1 MKLTALTEQQKS
13 RLKEIKDH
21 YIEKFLTFSE
31 IDKPK
36 SIKLIT
42 FVYGLIKKECPK
54 IYQVSS
60 PMAAQQLANKWK
72 GTTKKFYTFG
82 SYLTINWA
90 SVYAYYDA
98 WVEFGIITKDKF
110 PKYFAL
116 REFSDCGIFSTIEFD
131 KAIIVIEKPIFI
143 KRFNGR
149 MHCVDGPA
157 IKWRDE
163 YCQYFINGRAMPK
176 RIFES
181 TITKDDFIKEENEDI
196 KAGIYEIMEGKGEG
210 TMLEFLGA
218 KEIDRHQFVH
228 ESGELEEMI
237 LYKTKEKFAEETD
250 LNGKSGVPLAWLKM
264 SCPSTGTNYLIPSD
278 SSFSN
283 CIDAAK
289 FHRPNEVPTKIDYL
303 WNSRN

>member
-1 MKLTALTEQQKS
+1 MKLTKLSEQQKA
-13 RLKEIKDH
+13 RLKEIREE

-31 IDKPK
+31 INKAK
-36 SIKLIT
+36 TIELIT
-42 FVYGLIKKECPK
+42 FVYGLIKKPCPK

-60 PMAAQQLANKWK
+60 PLAAQQLANKWK
-72 GTTKKFYTFG
+72 GTTKQAYSTG
-82 SYLTINWA
+82 TYLTINWA

-116 REFSDCGIFSTIEFD
+116 REFVNCGIFSVIEFD
-131 KAIIVIEKPIFI
+131 QAIIIVEKPIFI
-143 KRFNGR
+143 KRLNGR
-149 MHCVDGPA
+149 MHCIDGPA
-157 IKWRDE
+157 IKWRDG

-181 TITKDDFIKEENEDI
+181 AITKADFINEENEDI
-196 KAGIYEIMEGKGEG
+196 KAGIYEIMEAKKEG

-218 KEIDRHQFVH
+218 VEVDRKNFVH
-228 ESGELEEMI
+228 AGGDIEEMI
-237 LYKTKEKFAEETD
+237 LYKTKEKFSEETD
-250 LNGKSGVPLAWLKM
+250 LNGRTAVPLAWLKM

-278 SSFSN
+278 SSFTN